1 MTRHVPERRY
11 ETYWEREASLNE
23 EISCAWEM
31 HKKPRDLGDIMNNLQ
46 GVMDHLQKWSKKTI
60 GNVSKQIDKKKKQLD
75 QILKRDDSNSKK
87 RANILCREIDELLEK
102 EELRWR
108 QRSRVNWLQAGD
120 RNTSYFHRKA
130 TWRAKKNKI
139 TELVNNKGVITQ
151 DDKEMNTI
159 ATEFFMELY
168 KVDNTVQPDLVTRHL
183 QNVISDEMNEN
194 LCMQFSDD
202 EISFALFQIGPTK
215 APGPDGFPACFYQRN
230 WGTLKTDIIQAV
242 RKFFELG
249 SMPDGV
255 NDTAIVLIPKIKNPT
270 NLKDYRPISLCNVV
284 YKVVVKCLVNRLRP
298 LLKSI
303 VAETQSAFVP
313 ERMITDNAIIAF
325 ECFHSIHNGNKSS
338 GSFCAYKLD
347 LTKAYDRVD
356 WKFLEEAL
364 RTMGFAE
371 QWIKWIMTCVKTV
384 RFSVKFNGKLL
395 EKFYPSRGLRQGDP
409 LSPYLFLLVGESLSA
424 LINRNINHNLLQ
436 ELKISRNCPGISH
449 LMFADDSLLFFR
461 ANTDQASR
469 IKEILRQ
476 YEKGTGQ
483 LLSSDK
489 CSIMFGQHV
498 PDIDMQSVAYILE
511 VNKMTMEDKYLGLPI
526 PEGSMKQGKLIS
538 SKDKLRKKC
547 SDWNEKYMSGA
558 AKEAL
563 IKSVAQSIS
572 NYAMSVFKF
581 PMGLCDDMSQI
592 IREFWWG
599 DEDNKRKVHWL
610 SWDKITKSKNM
621 GGMGFK
627 DLRMFNQALLARQ
640 AWRLIQ
646 FPESLCA
653 RLLKAKYYPSGQ
665 LIDTAFSKSVSP
677 CWQGISYGLELLKKG
692 IIWRIGDGTNIRIW
706 RDNWIPRGNH
716 KVIGKASNQR
726 LKWVSDLINQT
737 TKTWDEPTIRSLFF
751 PPDAEE
757 ILKINLPS
765 SNARD
770 TIAWAH
776 ESNGIFTVRSAYR
789 LGRSLQSNE
798 KNTASSSRPD
808 GERPL
813 WNLIWSTKVPPKL
826 KTFCWKLA
834 TNSLGV
840 QTLRC
845 NRNMDILP
853 TCSICGCEP
862 EDAYHAVMTCTKANA
877 LRHCLRDVWEL
888 PAENLLRFSG
898 DNWVLV
904 LLDQCN
910 EDMRAKLIF
919 LWWRSWHMRNNV
931 IYGDGKCG
939 VKQSALFITSYLD
952 SFLQAQNASH
962 TSDVKGKK
970 VMNCHSMDSSK
981 AKEIPK
987 PWNAPNLGWHKLN
1000 IDAGFID
1007 DLNMGSWGAILRDH
1021 NGIVAASAWGTLPH
1035 CPNAATAEGLAILKG
1050 AKAIVN
1056 YATTQV
1062 IIESDNAAIV
1072 QEINRATTSRSQLC
1086 YLATD
1091 IKEVL
1096 SLIPGYVVNKI
1107 NRAGNT
1113 AAHCLANYALRM
1125 RNEGVLLNAVPPC
1138 VEDLINLDCNRCC
1151 NSATCA

>member
-1 MTRHVPERRY
+1 
-11 ETYWEREASLNE
+11 
-23 EISCAWEM
+23 
-31 HKKPRDLGDIMNNLQ
+31 
-46 GVMDHLQKWSKKTI
+46 
-60 GNVSKQIDKKKKQLD
+60 
-75 QILKRDDSNSKK
+75 
-87 RANILCREIDELLEK
+87 
-102 EELRWR
+102 
-108 QRSRVNWLQAGD
+108 
-120 RNTSYFHRKA
+120 
-130 TWRAKKNKI
+130 
-139 TELVNNKGVITQ
+139 
-151 DDKEMNTI
+151 
-159 ATEFFMELY
+159 
-168 KVDNTVQPDLVTRHL
+168 
-183 QNVISDEMNEN
+183 
-194 LCMQFSDD
+194 
-202 EISFALFQIGPTK
+202 
-215 APGPDGFPACFYQRN
+215 
-230 WGTLKTDIIQAV
+230 
-242 RKFFELG
+242 
-249 SMPDGV
+249 
-255 NDTAIVLIPKIKNPT
+255 
-270 NLKDYRPISLCNVV
+270 
-284 YKVVVKCLVNRLRP
+284 
-298 LLKSI
+298 
-303 VAETQSAFVP
+303 
-313 ERMITDNAIIAF
+313 
-325 ECFHSIHNGNKSS
+325 
-338 GSFCAYKLD
+338 
-347 LTKAYDRVD
+347 
-356 WKFLEEAL
+356 
-364 RTMGFAE
+364 
-371 QWIKWIMTCVKTV
+371 MTCVKTV

-409 LSPYLFLLVGESLSA
+409 LLPYLFLLVGESLFA

-665 LIDTAFSKSVSP
+665 LIDTAFSKSVAP

-692 IIWRIGDGTNIRIW
+692 ITWRIGDGTNIRIW

-776 ESNGIFTVRSAYR
+776 ESNGIFV
-789 LGRSLQSNE
+789 
-798 KNTASSSRPD
+798 
-808 GERPL
+808 
-813 WNLIWSTKVPPKL
+813 
-826 KTFCWKLA
+826 
-834 TNSLGV
+834 
-840 QTLRC
+840 
-845 NRNMDILP
+845 
-853 TCSICGCEP
+853 
-862 EDAYHAVMTCTKANA
+862 
-877 LRHCLRDVWEL
+877 
-888 PAENLLRFSG
+888 G
-898 DNWVLV
+898 D
-904 LLDQCN
+904 
-910 EDMRAKLIF
+910 M
-919 LWWRSWHMRNNV
+919 
-931 IYGDGKCG
+931 
-939 VKQSALFITSYLD
+939 
-952 SFLQAQNASH
+952 
-962 TSDVKGKK
+962 
-970 VMNCHSMDSSK
+970 
-981 AKEIPK
+981 
-987 PWNAPNLGWHKLN
+987 HK
-1000 IDAGFID
+1000 
-1007 DLNMGSWGAILRDH
+1007 R
-1021 NGIVAASAWGTLPH
+1021 
-1035 CPNAATAEGLAILKG
+1035 
-1050 AKAIVN
+1050 
-1056 YATTQV
+1056 Q
-1062 IIESDNAAIV
+1062 
-1072 QEINRATTSRSQLC
+1072 
-1086 YLATD
+1086 
-1091 IKEVL
+1091 
-1096 SLIPGYVVNKI
+1096 
-1107 NRAGNT
+1107 
-1113 AAHCLANYALRM
+1113 
-1125 RNEGVLLNAVPPC
+1125 
-1138 VEDLINLDCNRCC
+1138 
-1151 NSATCA
+1151 

>member
-1 MTRHVPERRY
+1 
-11 ETYWEREASLNE
+11 
-23 EISCAWEM
+23 
-31 HKKPRDLGDIMNNLQ
+31 MNNLQ
-46 GVMDHLQKWSKKTI
+46 GVMDHLHKWSKKTI

-120 RNTSYFHRKA
+120 RNTRYFHRKA

-139 TELVNNKGVITQ
+139 TELVNNKGVVTQ

-168 KVDNTVQPDLVTRHL
+168 KADNTVQPDLGHQTPPEL
-183 QNVISDEMNEN
+183 
-194 LCMQFSDD
+194 
-202 EISFALFQIGPTK
+202 
-215 APGPDGFPACFYQRN
+215 
-230 WGTLKTDIIQAV
+230 

-284 YKVVVKCLVNRLRP
+284 YKVMVKCLVNRLRP

-303 VAETQSAFVP
+303 IAETQSAFVP

-325 ECFHSIHNGNKSS
+325 ECFHAIHNGNKSS

-395 EKFYPSRGLRQGDP
+395 EKIYPSRGLRQGDP

-469 IKEILRQ
+469 IKEILSQ

-498 PDIDMQSVAYILE
+498 PDSDMQSVAYILE

-572 NYAMSVFKF
+572 NYAMTVFKF

-599 DEDNKRKVHWL
+599 DEVNKRKVHWL

-677 CWQGISYGLELLKKG
+677 CWQGISYGLELLKK
-692 IIWRIGDGTNIRIW
+692 
-706 RDNWIPRGNH
+706 
-716 KVIGKASNQR
+716 
-726 LKWVSDLINQT
+726 
-737 TKTWDEPTIRSLFF
+737 
-751 PPDAEE
+751 
-757 ILKINLPS
+757 
-765 SNARD
+765 
-770 TIAWAH
+770 
-776 ESNGIFTVRSAYR
+776 
-789 LGRSLQSNE
+789 
-798 KNTASSSRPD
+798 
-808 GERPL
+808 
-813 WNLIWSTKVPPKL
+813 
-826 KTFCWKLA
+826 
-834 TNSLGV
+834 
-840 QTLRC
+840 
-845 NRNMDILP
+845 
-853 TCSICGCEP
+853 
-862 EDAYHAVMTCTKANA
+862 
-877 LRHCLRDVWEL
+877 
-888 PAENLLRFSG
+888 
-898 DNWVLV
+898 
-904 LLDQCN
+904 
-910 EDMRAKLIF
+910 
-919 LWWRSWHMRNNV
+919 
-931 IYGDGKCG
+931 
-939 VKQSALFITSYLD
+939 
-952 SFLQAQNASH
+952 AQNASH

-970 VMNCHSMDSSK
+970 VMNCHSMDSLK

-1035 CPNAATAEGLAILKG
+1035 CPNVATAEGLAILKG

-1056 YATTQV
+1056 HATTQV

-1072 QEINRATTSRSQLC
+1072 QEINRATISRSQLC
-1086 YLATD
+1086 FLATD

-1107 NRAGNT
+1107 NRTGNT

-1125 RNEGVLLNAVPPC
+1125 RNEGVLLNVVPPC

-1151 NSATCA
+1151 NSATCV